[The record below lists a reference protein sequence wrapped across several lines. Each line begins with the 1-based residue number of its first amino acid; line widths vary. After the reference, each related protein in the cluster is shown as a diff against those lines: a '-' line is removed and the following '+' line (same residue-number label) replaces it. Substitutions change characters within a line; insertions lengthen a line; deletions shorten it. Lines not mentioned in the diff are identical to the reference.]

1 MRRVD
6 YMVGA
11 RDFKTLEAEQFMQD
25 VVTSYYVE
33 DTVDRFGW
41 SDE

>member
-11 RDFKTLEAEQFMQD
+11 RDFKTLEAEQFMQN
-25 VVTSYYVE
+25 VVNVLPRGRY
-33 DTVDRFGW
+33 RR
-41 SDE
+41 